1 MKLMADRSPLISV
14 ICCAHNEAEYL
25 GKSIPSILNAL
36 QGIPAEVLVI
46 ADRCTDNTAVIA
58 KKYGVKVIEKTWKKW
73 ENSYAEALQTGYHEA
88 KGTYVSILDA
98 DIVVPTNFFQS
109 LLPLIKGDVA
119 SVAADVVTYPD
130 TFWNRVFYA
139 WEKTYNLA
147 PLGKEPYG
155 AARLI
160 LMTALDKIGGFQDVP
175 TPDTNLDILLVKA
188 GYKSVAVPALKIY
201 HLRQLSLGKMI
212 SGQIRSGRARYVLG
226 LSFKRTVGHSILRVR
241 PLILQGWMLE
251 WMNRKTAEKKT
262 SKNN

>member
-1 MKLMADRSPLISV
+1 MANQNPLISV

-25 GKSIPSILNAL
+25 SKSIPSILNAL
-36 QGIPAEVLVI
+36 QGITAEVLVI
-46 ADRCTDNTAVIA
+46 ADRCTDNTADIA
-58 KKYGVKVIEKTWKKW
+58 KKYGVKVIKKTWKKW
-73 ENSYAEALQTGYHEA
+73 ENSYAEALQTGYCEA
-88 KGTYVSILDA
+88 NGTYVSILDA
-98 DIVVPTNFFQS
+98 DIVVPTNFFKS
-109 LLPLIKGDVA
+109 LLPLIKGHVA

-175 TPDTNLDILLVKA
+175 APDTNLDILLVKA

-201 HLRQLSLGKMI
+201 HLRQLSLGKMV

-226 LSFKRTVGHSILRVR
+226 LSFKRTLGHSLLRVR

-251 WMNRKTAEKKT
+251 WMNRKTSEKKT
-262 SKNN
+262 SKK